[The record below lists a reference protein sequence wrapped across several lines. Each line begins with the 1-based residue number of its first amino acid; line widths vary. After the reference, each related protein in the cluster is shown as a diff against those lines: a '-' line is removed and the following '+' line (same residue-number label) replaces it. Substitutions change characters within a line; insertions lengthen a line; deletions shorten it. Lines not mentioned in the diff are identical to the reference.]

1 MVPHRYA
8 AKRSVNPNV
17 YIIAGPNGA
26 GKTTFAR
33 KFLPKYANCRV
44 FINADLIAQ
53 GLSPFAPERAAF
65 RAGRL
70 MLEEIE
76 TQAERGED
84 FGFET
89 TLSGKGHLEVIR
101 GLKKRGFEANVFYL
115 WVPDEELTLARIKE
129 RVSLGG
135 HDVPKDVVERRFG
148 RSIRNFFGP
157 YRQLADHWILF
168 DNSGAVPREI
178 ATSRQSKLHVQ
189 DERLYNEIV
198 ARYGEA

>member
-1 MVPHRYA
+1 M
-8 AKRSVNPNV
+8 NPNV

-70 MLEEIE
+70 TLEEIE
-76 TQAERGED
+76 VQARREED

-101 GLKKRGFEANVFYL
+101 RLKTRGFEVNIFYL
-115 WVPDEELTLARIKE
+115 WVSDEELTLARIKE

-135 HDVPKDVVERRFG
+135 HDVPKDVVERSSG
-148 RSIRNFFGP
+148 RSISNFLGP

-168 DNSGAVPREI
+168 DNSGAVPRKI
-178 ATSRQSKLHVQ
+178 ATSQQRKLHLI
-189 DERLYNEIV
+189 DERLYNQIV
-198 ARYGEA
+198 ERYGEA

>member
-1 MVPHRYA
+1 
-8 AKRSVNPNV
+8 VNPNV

-70 MLEEIE
+70 TLEEIE
-76 TQAERGED
+76 AQAKRGED

-89 TLSGKGHLEVIR
+89 TLSGKGHQEVVR
-101 GLKKRGFEANVFYL
+101 GLKRRGFEVNIFYL
-115 WVPDEELTLARIKE
+115 WVANEALTLARIKE

-148 RSIRNFFGP
+148 RSLSNFLGP
-157 YRQLADHWILF
+157 YRRLADHWILF
-168 DNSGAVPREI
+168 DNSDAIPKEV
-178 ATSRQSKLHVQ
+178 ATSRRGKLTVT
-189 DERLYNEIV
+189 DESLYNQLI
-198 ARYGEA
+198 ASYGEP

>member
-1 MVPHRYA
+1 M
-8 AKRSVNPNV
+8 NPNV

-33 KFLPKYANCRV
+33 KFLPKYANCKV

-70 MLEEIE
+70 TLEEIE

-89 TLSGKGHLEVIR
+89 TLSGKGHLEVVR
-101 GLKKRGFEANVFYL
+101 GLQKRGFELNIFYL
-115 WVPDEELTLARIKE
+115 WVADEALTLARIKE

-148 RSIRNFFGP
+148 RSISNFLGP
-157 YRQLADHWILF
+157 YRRLADHWILF

-178 ATSRQSKLHVQ
+178 ATSRQRKLQVQ

>member
-1 MVPHRYA
+1 M
-8 AKRSVNPNV
+8 NPNL

-33 KFLPKYANCRV
+33 KFLPKYANCKV

-70 MLEEIE
+70 TLEEIE

-89 TLSGKGHLEVIR
+89 TLSGKGHLELIR
-101 GLKKRGFEANVFYL
+101 GLKKRGFEVNIFYL
-115 WVPDEELTLARIKE
+115 WVSDEELTLARIKE

-135 HDVPKDVVERRFG
+135 HDVPKNVVERRFA
-148 RSIRNFFGP
+148 RSIGNFLGP
-157 YRQLADHWILF
+157 YRRLADHWILF

-178 ATSRQSKLHVQ
+178 ATSRERKLRVL
-189 DERLYNEIV
+189 DERQYNELI
-198 ARYGEA
+198 ASYGEA

>member
-1 MVPHRYA
+1 M
-8 AKRSVNPNV
+8 NPNV

-33 KFLPKYANCRV
+33 KFLPKYANCKV

-53 GLSPFAPERAAF
+53 GLSPFAPERVAF

-70 MLEEIE
+70 TLEEIE
-76 TQAERGED
+76 TQAERRED

-89 TLSGKGHLEVIR
+89 TLSGRGHLELIQ
-101 GLKKRGFEANVFYL
+101 GLKKRGFEVNIFYL
-115 WVPDEELTLARIKE
+115 WVSDEELTLARIKE

-148 RSIRNFFGP
+148 RSISNFLGP
-157 YRQLADHWILF
+157 YRQLADHWVLF

-178 ATSRQSKLHVQ
+178 ATSRRRKLHLQ

>member
-1 MVPHRYA
+1 
-8 AKRSVNPNV
+8 VNPNV